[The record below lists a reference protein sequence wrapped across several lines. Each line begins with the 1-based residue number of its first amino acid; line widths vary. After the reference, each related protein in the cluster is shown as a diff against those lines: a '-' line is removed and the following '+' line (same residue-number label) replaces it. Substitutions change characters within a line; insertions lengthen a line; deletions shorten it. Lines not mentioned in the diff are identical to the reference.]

1 MLPQN
6 ASSEPFFSESTLHA
20 ELRPTGAQM
29 HEKVLRQDGISSL
42 QNIKQIGNG
51 RGPSDPGLGS
61 DTQLRSQCSDLPFA
75 IGSSR
80 TR

>member
-1 MLPQN
+1 
-6 ASSEPFFSESTLHA
+6 
-20 ELRPTGAQM
+20 M

-61 DTQLRSQCSDLPFA
+61 DTQLRCSDSPLCHWLLKNK
-75 IGSSR
+75 INDLGRIRSV
-80 TR
+80 